1 MNPKDVE
8 PRMKAVSD
16 MMKAEAPKGD
26 HAAIDAVTQLV
37 GGALVD
43 LGRVANALELIA
55 LGGLGLDRGK
65 ERLTSVGR
73 R

>member
-43 LGRVANALELIA
+43 LGRIANALEQIA
-55 LGGLGLDRGK
+55 ATVNAINSRQAS
-65 ERLTSVGR
+65 ERR
-73 R
+73 RPS